1 MHELLVVDL
10 HPSVAVG
17 VELLE
22 GLGDLLDHDARAH
35 KAVERDPAG
44 GGGTMV
50 TLARPSA
57 LMKTYPKR
65 GDRSARVTTKVRNVE
80 GRGFGIG
87 DRRRGAREEG
97 RANGGLPYL
106 ASTRCRS
113 CGERL
118 YPN

>member
-10 HPSVAVG
+10 HPAVAVG

-22 GLGDLLDHDARAH
+22 RLGDLLDHDARAH
-35 KAVERDPAG
+35 KAVKRDPAG
-44 GGGTMV
+44 GGGPMV

-65 GDRSARVTTKVRNVE
+65 GDRSACRNNQAKE
-80 GRGFGIG
+80 
-87 DRRRGAREEG
+87 RRGAGLRERDRRGGARIPG